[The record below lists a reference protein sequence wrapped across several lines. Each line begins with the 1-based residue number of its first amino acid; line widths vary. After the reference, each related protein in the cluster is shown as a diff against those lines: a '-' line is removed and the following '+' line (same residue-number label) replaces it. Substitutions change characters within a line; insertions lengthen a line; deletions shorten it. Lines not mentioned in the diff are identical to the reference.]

1 MYTIKE
7 IENKYGLPASTLRF
21 YEKEGILPQIQRNDS
36 GQRRYSDKE
45 LQWLQLVIALKE
57 TGMSIKEIKR
67 YVELLKQGDS
77 TLDKRKNFLMEHK
90 KTVEQKMN
98 QTLIHLEKINRK
110 MAVYDVIVRGNNDKV
125 FLI

>member
-57 TGMSIKEIKR
+57 TGMSIEEIKR

-77 TLDKRKNFLMEHK
+77 TLDKRKDFLMEHK